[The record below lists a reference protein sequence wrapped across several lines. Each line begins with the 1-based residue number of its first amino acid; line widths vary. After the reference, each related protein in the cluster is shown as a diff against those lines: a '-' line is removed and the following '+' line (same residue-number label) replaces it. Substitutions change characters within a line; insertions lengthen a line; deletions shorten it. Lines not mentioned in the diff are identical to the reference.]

1 MKDRLV
7 ISLLD
12 VEVAK
17 GNFKKELAGIL
28 GIEPSQIYDVG
39 LESEYTNGVI
49 TQYLKVYFNYGKIKK
64 ENLMKLDFDHFDG
77 GAIAFEVGDTFL

>member
-17 GNFKKELAGIL
+17 GNFKKELAEIL
-28 GIEPSQIYDVG
+28 EIEPSQIYDVC
-39 LESEYTNGVI
+39 LTSSYTNGVV
-49 TQYLKVYFNYGKIKK
+49 TQYFKVYFNYGKIKK
-64 ENLMKLDFDHFDG
+64 ENLMKLDFDHYDG
-77 GAIAFEVGDTFL
+77 EAIVFEIGDTFL